1 MLWEPVLREDRVAY
15 WALLFCAKQKRAAV
29 VHSSSSSPPTFWVWN
44 QFGNSWIYFFGNI
57 CFFGGGSLGSLY
69 LQRKTSIFARF
80 SCENLQFQVFLY
92 FNNKPSI
99 FGARAHLAAKNRG
112 HVATP
117 TLQRFGSLSKQIQW
131 PAGHRIELQG
141 STCQTRPFIWRFG
154 SSYILHTPL
163 ISASAIIVYLRHI
176 YNQCRRRPQT
186 VWA

>member
-80 SCENLQFQVFLY
+80 SCENLQFQVFFTLITNPL
-92 FNNKPSI
+92 FSVPGLTQPPKTGVMQPLRLCNVL
-99 FGARAHLAAKNRG
+99 GHLASKFSGQLVTGLSFRVQ
-112 HVATP
+112 HVKHAP
-117 TLQRFGSLSKQIQW
+117 SFGDSVHHISY
-131 PAGHRIELQG
+131 
-141 STCQTRPFIWRFG
+141 TRP
-154 SSYILHTPL
+154 S
-163 ISASAIIVYLRHI
+163 
-176 YNQCRRRPQT
+176 
-186 VWA
+186 